1 MAKPVVG
8 KSYLFVACKSCGKHF
23 RVVDD
28 PLFEGKPVE
37 VKSAPQLLTCRGC
50 GAQANYAPTEMMIA
64 SIERQ
69 KKRS

>member
-28 PLFEGKPVE
+28 ALFEGKAVE

-50 GAQANYAPTEMMIA
+50 GAEANYAPTEMMIA